1 MTKIKFLFFLAL
13 GIFIFHWVYKFFAGP
28 ESIKLILNA
37 KYKIFYLVI
46 AHIPTLYFDSLAWII
61 LMMKN
66 KLSTKTAFIITWI
79 SQTSGK
85 FIPSGN
91 ITGEFVRFYLARR
104 NGQKFSEASSTVL
117 MDLFI
122 ATFSLFLIGLAA
134 LIFIVFS
141 LKSNLILNQF
151 QYLILA
157 FSLISL
163 GTLFFLL
170 IIRKRVISKFLVIT
184 KKIEFLSKK
193 NIFNLLRL
201 DISLNKL
208 SHRKWRL
215 LNAVVLRLMGWI
227 AGAFE
232 IYVFFWVIGV
242 DAKITD
248 VIIIESVTAIIR
260 SAAFFIPSAIGVQ
273 ELAFVIVGELVG
285 YSSIVSFSVA
295 IGRRLREIMVGIPA
309 IITWIIIF
317 RKQSNHFN

>member
-1 MTKIKFLFFLAL
+1 MMKIKFLIFLIL

-28 ESIKLILNA
+28 ESIQLILNA
-37 KYKIFYLVI
+37 KYKIFYLII

-61 LMMKN
+61 LMKN

-122 ATFSLFLIGLAA
+122 ATFSLFLIGLSA

-141 LKSNLILNQF
+141 IKSNLILNQF

-184 KKIEFLSKK
+184 KKFEFLSKK

-215 LNAVVLRLMGWI
+215 LNAVVLRLMGGV

-232 IYVFFWVIGV
+232 IYVFLWVIGV
-242 DAKITD
+242 DAKISD